1 MELTS
6 FSPTDS
12 PSMESPLSAESAP
25 PTPAPR
31 NDTPSPS
38 PRAEA
43 QELRMEEKERTA
55 DTEED
60 PTYLSLLSEVS
71 VLVEEPAED
80 ASEKA
85 EEAAAKER
93 AEREAQR
100 QLLATEELV
109 YTERNYLR
117 LLQVCTCTIRSNL
130 QKLQVLL
137 LHRCTGLGVS

>member
-1 MELTS
+1 
-6 FSPTDS
+6 
-12 PSMESPLSAESAP
+12 MESPVRAEPATPTLAP
-25 PTPAPR
+25 PAPR
-31 NDTPSPS
+31 NHTPSLS

-43 QELRMEEKERTA
+43 KEKRSEESEGTA
-55 DTEED
+55 DECEAVDTEED
-60 PTYLSLLSEVS
+60 PICLSLLSKMS
-71 VLVEEPAED
+71 VFVEAPAED

-85 EEAAAKER
+85 EER

-100 QLLATEELV
+100 QLLATEELI

>member
-1 MELTS
+1 MRAEPAT
-6 FSPTDS
+6 PT
-12 PSMESPLSAESAP
+12 LAP
-25 PTPAPR
+25 PAPR
-31 NDTPSPS
+31 NHTPSLS

-43 QELRMEEKERTA
+43 KEKRSEESEGTA
-55 DTEED
+55 DECEAVDTEED
-60 PTYLSLLSEVS
+60 PICLSLLSKMS
-71 VLVEEPAED
+71 VFVEAPAED

-130 QKLQVLL
+130 QKLQVL
-137 LHRCTGLGVS
+137 CCIGLKGFPEHVT

>member
-1 MELTS
+1 M
-6 FSPTDS
+6 
-12 PSMESPLSAESAP
+12 
-25 PTPAPR
+25 
-31 NDTPSPS
+31 
-38 PRAEA
+38 
-43 QELRMEEKERTA
+43 RMEEKERTA

-85 EEAAAKER
+85 EER